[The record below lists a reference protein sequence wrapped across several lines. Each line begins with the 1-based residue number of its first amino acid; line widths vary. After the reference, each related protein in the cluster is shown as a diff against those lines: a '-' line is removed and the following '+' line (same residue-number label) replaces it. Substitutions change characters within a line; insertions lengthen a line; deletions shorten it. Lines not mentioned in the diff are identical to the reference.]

1 MTGARI
7 DTAILMAYVDGE
19 VDIETARDIE
29 KTLANDAEAR
39 ARVAQ
44 LRQSAQLARAA
55 FADAL
60 YEPVPESMKSA
71 ITNAPEKVV
80 AFAPRGAGPAGL
92 ARAGGL
98 RRWAL
103 PMAAALAGI
112 VIGFGFGHL
121 DDLVEVQPLTAV
133 NMSPQRAAWLD
144 QVINFHKVYTGIF
157 EGQEHALVDISG
169 DEPPK
174 LESWFGERLKRDLKV
189 PDLGALGHA
198 LQGGRLLVVGGRPA
212 AQIVYVS
219 ADGKPL
225 ALSILP
231 QPGRDRQPTF
241 EKRNGTNVLHWRT
254 ADYSYALI
262 GTAERDVMF
271 KMVEIVAPVLAGT

>member
-1 MTGARI
+1 MSGARL

-19 VDIETARDIE
+19 VDVETARDIE
-29 KTLANDAEAR
+29 KSLANDAEAR

-55 FADAL
+55 LADVM
-60 YEPVPESMKSA
+60 YEPVPEAMKAA
-71 ITNAPEKVV
+71 ILNAPGKVV
-80 AFAPRGAGPAGL
+80 AFAPK
-92 ARAGGL
+92 GGMRVSGTSSL

-112 VIGFGFGHL
+112 AIGLGVGHVDGIGEL
-121 DDLVEVQPLTAV
+121 APLSSA
-133 NMSPQRAAWLD
+133 NLSHQRDAWLD
-144 QVINFHKVYTGIF
+144 QVVNFHKVYTRIY
-157 EGQEHALVDISG
+157 EGQDRALVDFG
-169 DEPPK
+169 GEDFPQ

-189 PDLGALGHA
+189 PDLMALGHT

-219 ADGKPL
+219 ADAKPL

-231 QPGRDRQPTF
+231 QPGRDRPPAF
-241 EKRNGTNVLHWRT
+241 EKRSGVNVLHWRI

-262 GTAERDVMF
+262 GTADREVMH
-271 KMVEIVAPVLAGT
+271 KIADLVAPALSGT

>member
-1 MTGARI
+1 MSGARI

-29 KTLANDAEAR
+29 RSLANDAEAR

-44 LRQSAQLARAA
+44 LRHSAQLARAA

-60 YEPVPESMKSA
+60 YEPVPEAMKAA
-71 ITNAPEKVV
+71 ILNAPDKVV
-80 AFAPRGAGPAGL
+80 AFSP
-92 ARAGGL
+92 RAGGAATGRYGVL

-103 PMAAALAGI
+103 PMAATLAGI
-112 VIGFGFGHL
+112 VIGLGFGHL
-121 DDLVEVQPLTAV
+121 DDVFEVPPLTAAG
-133 NMSPQRAAWLD
+133 MSPQRAAWLD
-144 QVINFHKVYTGIF
+144 QVVNFHKVYTGIY
-157 EGQEHALVDISG
+157 EGQERALVDISG
-169 DEPPK
+169 EEPPK

-189 PDLGALGHA
+189 PDLTALDHA

-219 ADGKPL
+219 HEGKPL

-241 EKRNGTNVLHWRT
+241 ERRNGTNVLHWRT

-262 GTAERDVMF
+262 GTAERELMF
-271 KMVEIVAPVLAGT
+271 RIADQVAPTLSGT